1 MLDELRHLQ
10 ARELREVADEAVRRF
25 RQGIERQGINFTG
38 TLADEFESFM
48 AQNSEKIAV
57 DISFNYYGRYKDMKT
72 LGWTDA
78 APPVDVMED
87 YVRKVGVGKFAWVP
101 GYENSDRTP
110 ALSVQVKRLAW
121 AIAMSFKD
129 KSVRRKQGSWYNETK
144 MRMVNVARRRIM
156 DVTAQYLATYVA
168 DGLENGS

>member
-57 DISFNYYGRYKDMKT
+57 EWALGSLRGCRVMKT
-72 LGWTDA
+72 LTER
-78 APPVDVMED
+78 PP
-87 YVRKVGVGKFAWVP
+87 
-101 GYENSDRTP
+101 
-110 ALSVQVKRLAW
+110 
-121 AIAMSFKD
+121 
-129 KSVRRKQGSWYNETK
+129 
-144 MRMVNVARRRIM
+144 
-156 DVTAQYLATYVA
+156 
-168 DGLENGS
+168 